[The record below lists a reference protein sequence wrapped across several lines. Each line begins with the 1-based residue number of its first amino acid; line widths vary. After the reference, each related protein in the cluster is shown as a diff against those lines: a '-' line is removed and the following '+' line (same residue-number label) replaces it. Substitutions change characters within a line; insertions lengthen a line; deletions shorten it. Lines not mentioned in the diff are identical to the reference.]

1 MFKRVICSLLAVP
14 LLAIVVALLAVDITP
29 PSEPESGENKRPAL
43 GSGAMF
49 DSIASHYDIVNKVI
63 SLGSDEAWRR
73 ALVSSLELVPGKRVL
88 DVATGTADVAIM
100 MATWEQ
106 LSTTGQDKAAT
117 TMPPQRPKIIGV
129 DPSSK
134 MLDIGRQKVTS
145 ADLDGTVVL
154 QQGDAQ
160 NLRQLYGASSFDAAS
175 IAFGIRNIPD
185 RVAALREMGR
195 VVKPGGAVSVL
206 EFSEPREGILAP
218 AARFFVNHVVPR
230 LGALAS
236 GGAREEYAHL
246 QRSINHFPLPEEF
259 AEEMKAAGTLSDVAY
274 SMIHPGGVY
283 LYTARAT

>member
-73 ALVSSLELVPGKRVL
+73 ALVSSLELMPGKRVL

-106 LSTTGQDKAAT
+106 PSTKGQDKT
-117 TMPPQRPKIIGV
+117 TVMPPQRPKIVGV

-160 NLRQLYGASSFDAAS
+160 NLRQLYTTDSFDAAS

-195 VVKPGGAVSVL
+195 VVKRGGAVSVL

-246 QRSINHFPLPEEF
+246 QRSIKHFPLPGEF
-259 AEEMKAAGTLSDVAY
+259 VEEMKAAGTLSDVAY